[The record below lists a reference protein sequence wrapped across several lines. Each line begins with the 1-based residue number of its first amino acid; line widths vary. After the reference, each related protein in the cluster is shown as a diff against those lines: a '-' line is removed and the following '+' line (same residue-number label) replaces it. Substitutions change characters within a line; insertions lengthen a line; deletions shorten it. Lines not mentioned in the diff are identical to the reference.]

1 MNSEKKVR
9 REAQL
14 ARKAETI
21 KAFASEIRMQS
32 ETEMTIDGHP
42 YVLLLNYRQG
52 FQIEKLQE
60 RFSQILTK
68 YDYIVG
74 DWGYDQLRL
83 HGFYEV
89 GSKKGSPSQNIDRLE
104 DYLYEYC
111 NFGCAYFVLRNLDVQ
126 KPEPIPA
133 SAKKKP
139 ANRKARER
147 RYKDKAYLEERVYPL
162 KKKRPWK
169 FKPAR
174 ANNVKK
180 PGKKR
185 HFTIRQKG

>member
-21 KAFASEIRMQS
+21 KAFASEIRMQN

-68 YDYIVG
+68 YDYIG
-74 DWGYDQLRL
+74 
-83 HGFYEV
+83 
-89 GSKKGSPSQNIDRLE
+89 N
-104 DYLYEYC
+104 
-111 NFGCAYFVLRNLDVQ
+111 
-126 KPEPIPA
+126 
-133 SAKKKP
+133 
-139 ANRKARER
+139 
-147 RYKDKAYLEERVYPL
+147 
-162 KKKRPWK
+162 
-169 FKPAR
+169 
-174 ANNVKK
+174 
-180 PGKKR
+180 
-185 HFTIRQKG
+185 